1 MSGASTNPDPEVFA
15 YKAAQVKDCM
25 DATKRLGG
33 SNYVLWGGREG
44 YETILNTNMG
54 LEIDNLKRFLE
65 LVVDHK
71 HKIGFEGQIL
81 LEPKPHEPT
90 KHQYDFDYSIMF
102 SFFKKSW
109 LRE

>member
-1 MSGASTNPDPEVFA
+1 MLNFYGEQRMLFHIKDMSGASTNLIQVFA

-65 LVVDHK
+65 LVVNYK
-71 HKIGFEGQIL
+71 HKIGFEGQL
-81 LEPKPHEPT
+81 LLNRNHM
-90 KHQYDFDYSIMF
+90 SN
-102 SFFKKSW
+102 
-109 LRE
+109 